1 MKIVI
6 LDAQGGG
13 MGRQLVEGLK
23 KALPNQPLIA
33 VGTNALA
40 TAAMLRAGA
49 DQVATGENAVVVCAG
64 MADLILCP
72 IGMVLCDAMLGEVT
86 ANMALAVGRSRA
98 HKILLPVSRCQAS
111 VAGAPK
117 MSMAEVVAKAVEETV
132 ARVSADL
139 AWPTISPTKPWA
151 RIACAIDEAIS
162 PNPISAQPMLS

>member
-49 DQVATGENAVVVCAG
+49 DQVATGENAVMGFPRALMG
-64 MADLILCP
+64 FLTPYIKARF
-72 IGMVLCDAMLGEVT
+72 GQGVT
-86 ANMALAVGRSRA
+86 A
-98 HKILLPVSRCQAS
+98 
-111 VAGAPK
+111 
-117 MSMAEVVAKAVEETV
+117 T
-132 ARVSADL
+132 
-139 AWPTISPTKPWA
+139 
-151 RIACAIDEAIS
+151 
-162 PNPISAQPMLS
+162 